1 MTLAELLEGRFRADV
16 RFRGAAY
23 LKAERVA
30 ITRVTPDELFAV
42 VRDGVE
48 YQTQLSRQ
56 DGRLKMFCNCVAS
69 AQTEPSCKHL
79 WGTVLAVDE
88 GNYLSGEIK
97 AGHVPPFF
105 TEPRT
110 PLVLD
115 DDLEDDGDD
124 LPGDF
129 FEPGSSSGTRSL
141 GAPPIAVTGWQ
152 ARLLQVRQ
160 TLAQEP
166 VGQPSAPREQEVF
179 YEIDVDQSRSI
190 GQIVIQTSHRQRRGN
205 GQWGKLK
212 PLRLR
217 PNRIDEASDADDARI
232 LAYLSGGTPERGNW
246 HAQQAEIQSAVHR
259 FRIPHEL
266 CELIM
271 PLMCATGRV
280 RYLNSDERSN
290 TPLTWDDGPAW
301 ELSLR
306 LVPDDAEADDAAPS
320 GKPTPLS
327 YASEGASD
335 ERPSEESDFEAV
347 LPATGTEA
355 DESGSEPEE
364 TPAVAGKGSWRIEG
378 QLCRENEILPLGRT
392 VLLVPGGL
400 VLTAKRIA
408 RLRDF
413 GAFAW
418 VKLLER
424 GERLRVPAGEEHD
437 FIDQLLDMPALPRLD
452 LPEELRLEEVTCDPV
467 PHLTLRAPRGA
478 LLHGDRLQGDVSF
491 DYVGTQ
497 VRASSSQWA
506 IVQRALGR
514 CIVRNK
520 PREEQRWLQLVEQGF
535 RRLLDPRRTGR
546 DVEISARSLGPAV
559 RLIAAEGWQVHA
571 DGKRVRQPTDLRF
584 RVRSNV
590 DWFELHAQVDFEG
603 RTIRL
608 PDLLSAVARGDTTVR
623 LDDGSLGILPE
634 EWIERFSLLATLGT
648 AEGDHVR
655 YAMNTVTMLDA
666 LLASMPETDYDSQFL
681 ELRSRL
687 GSPLRIQA
695 IDEPRGF
702 HGELRGY
709 QKEGLGWLKFL
720 QDLRFGGCLADDMG
734 LGKTIQFLAVM
745 VERKTRN
752 KTVVPSLVVVPKSL
766 LFNWHS
772 ECTRFAPTLK
782 AIEYSG
788 IGRAAQRPDL
798 AKHDIVLTTYG
809 TLRRDIAILKDIPF
823 EYVVLDE
830 AQTIK
835 NAGSQI
841 AKASRLLSARHRLE
855 LSGTPI
861 EINLGDLWSI
871 FEFLNPGMLGR
882 SSLFKQFAA
891 GTQDEQSRQLL
902 SQGLRPFILRRTKK
916 EVASELPE
924 KLEQTIH
931 CDMRKEQR
939 RIYQE
944 LRDSYRAALLGEIDR
959 QGLGKTKMH
968 VLEALLRLR
977 QAACHPHLVNQ
988 ASDEESSAKLD
999 VLLPDLEELIAEGH
1013 KALVF
1018 SQFTSMLAIVRKHLD
1033 RRGVVYEYLDGQTR
1047 DRRERVNRFQTD
1059 PACCVFLI
1067 SLKAG
1072 GLGLNLTAAD
1082 YVFLLDPWWNPAVE
1096 AQAIDRA
1103 HRVGQ
1108 TRKVFAYRLICRGTV
1123 EEKIAEL
1130 QDQKRSLADAIL
1142 QADANLLKDLTVED
1156 LERLLS

>member
-30 ITRVTPDELFAV
+30 ITRVTADELFAI

-129 FEPGSSSGTRSL
+129 FEPGSSSGARSL

-217 PNRIDEASDADDARI
+217 PNRIDEAIDADDARI

-306 LVPDDAEADDAAPS
+306 LVPDDAGADDAASP

-327 YASEGASD
+327 YASESVSD
-335 ERPSEESDFEAV
+335 EPPSEESDFEV
-347 LPATGTEA
+347 DLPVSETEA
-355 DESGSEPEE
+355 VESGSEPEE
-364 TPAVAGKGSWRIEG
+364 TPAVVDKGSWRIEG
-378 QLCRENEILPLGRT
+378 QLCRENEILPLSRT

-424 GERLRVPAGEEHD
+424 GERLRVPTGEEHD

-478 LLHGDRLQGDVSF
+478 MLHGDRLQGDVSF

-506 IVQRALGR
+506 IVQRTLGR

-520 PREEQRWLQLVEQGF
+520 QREEQRWLQLVEQGF

-559 RLIAAEGWQVHA
+559 RSIAAEGWQVHA

-648 AEGDHVR
+648 AEDDHVR

-745 VERKTRN
+745 VERKARN

-841 AKASRLLSARHRLE
+841 AKASRLLSARHRLA

-861 EINLGDLWSI
+861 ENNLGDLWSI

-1047 DRRERVNRFQTD
+1047 DRRERVNRFQSD